1 MIRYFGYELLDNK
14 FVPGVVIGYK
24 NRFINATTKV
34 ECYVVILYTGTIT
47 SYPIKTTE
55 IKISRGLDPVL
66 RDLLTELCNSYIK
79 KENLEKECKLADI
92 HFNSLCSHAFSNAK
106 KFKENGY
113 KISVCVMATDM
124 FESRLSCYEREA
136 NTLLIGLFI

>member
-1 MIRYFGYELLDNK
+1 MEKKLKVGDIRYFGDEYLSGSEK
-14 FVPGVVIGYK
+14 FSPGVVIGYK

-34 ECYVVILYTGTIT
+34 ECYVVILYTGDIT

-79 KENLEKECKLADI
+79 KENLEKECKLANI
-92 HFNSLCSHAFSNAK
+92 HFNSLCSHAFSNAQ
-106 KFKENGY
+106 KFKENR
-113 KISVCVMATDM
+113 SW
-124 FESRLSCYEREA
+124 
-136 NTLLIGLFI
+136 

>member
-1 MIRYFGYELLDNK
+1 MEKKLKIGDIRYFGDEYLSGSEK
-14 FVPGVVIGYK
+14 FSPGVVIGYK

-34 ECYVVILYTGTIT
+34 ECYVVILYTGDIT

-79 KENLEKECKLADI
+79 KENLEKECKLANI

-106 KFKENGY
+106 KFKENR
-113 KISVCVMATDM
+113 SW
-124 FESRLSCYEREA
+124 
-136 NTLLIGLFI
+136 

>member
-1 MIRYFGYELLDNK
+1 MEKKLKVGDIRYFGDEYLSGSEK
-14 FVPGVVIGYK
+14 FSPGVVIGYK

-34 ECYVVILYTGTIT
+34 ECYVVILYTGDIT

-79 KENLEKECKLADI
+79 KESLEKEYKLADI
-92 HFNSLCSHAFSNAK
+92 HFRTLCGNAMNNAK
-106 KFKENGY
+106 KFKENR
-113 KISVCVMATDM
+113 SW
-124 FESRLSCYEREA
+124 
-136 NTLLIGLFI
+136 